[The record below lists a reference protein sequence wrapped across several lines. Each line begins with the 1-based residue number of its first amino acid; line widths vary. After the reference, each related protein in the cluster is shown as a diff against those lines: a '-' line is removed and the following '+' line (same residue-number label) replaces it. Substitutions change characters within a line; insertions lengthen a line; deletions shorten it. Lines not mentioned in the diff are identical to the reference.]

1 MDKEVAPAF
10 ELEDQ
15 ILSAPT
21 QGLHS
26 LAFEKLGNGR
36 RRLGPR
42 EPVIEDLH
50 TLEASPCHAWSQS
63 RPDRLNLG

>member
-15 ILSAPT
+15 ILPTPT

-36 RRLGPR
+36 RGFRPR
-42 EPVIEDLH
+42 EPRIEDLH
-50 TLEASPCHAWSQS
+50 TLEASPRHAWSQS
-63 RPDRLNLG
+63 RPDRLDLG